1 MNMMTPDITNFIIV
15 SKNGSSFGNLFEIAC
30 QSNEIFVSGAAVTD
44 IEIITALTPS
54 RLSIV

>member
-30 QSNEIFVSGAAVTD
+30 QSNEIFVSGAVVAD